1 MMLKLF
7 EQPADDVKNQGSFI
21 VGTNNEG
28 SEYGRTPLSQLDNT
42 YDVGMVV
49 YNFGINNQD
58 PVNVT
63 ADFGVFSSSS
73 VDAILSDST
82 KTLQNTET
90 LSLTTGVYSGEYKV
104 EASTDIVGGE
114 HYGDN
119 TANRTFEVTKPSV
132 FIRWNRGLP
141 SK

>member
-1 MMLKLF
+1 
-7 EQPADDVKNQGSFI
+7 
-21 VGTNNEG
+21 
-28 SEYGRTPLSQLDNT
+28 
-42 YDVGMVV
+42 MVV

-90 LSLTTGVYSGEYKV
+90 LSLTTGVYLWR
-104 EASTDIVGGE
+104 I
-114 HYGDN
+114 
-119 TANRTFEVTKPSV
+119 
-132 FIRWNRGLP
+132 
-141 SK
+141 